1 MGAMPSHIINMGVPQ
16 IEQPIFNPNQNI
28 NMATTAQNNLNN
40 INSYK
45 NISQSNIIQQRN
57 HDKTNNDKL
66 FDTNV
71 NKMTGIQQN
80 INKNPGNMNL
90 SQNILHNAISP
101 SIISPQNQIGGKIA
115 QVPQIANIQN
125 IQPNNQ
131 VHHIIQQHVNF
142 GTQNV
147 GSIPI

>member
-1 MGAMPSHIINMGVPQ
+1 
-16 IEQPIFNPNQNI
+16 
-28 NMATTAQNNLNN
+28 
-40 INSYK
+40 
-45 NISQSNIIQQRN
+45 
-57 HDKTNNDKL
+57 
-66 FDTNV
+66 
-71 NKMTGIQQN
+71 
-80 INKNPGNMNL
+80 MNL

-147 GSIPI
+147 GSIPIIGSGYVYNPNISIQTLNPNPT